1 MEKAK
6 QQKTMQVSK
15 HNKNNPG
22 NHSHKKSTS
31 GNSLRA
37 RLIEKPDYYD
47 YSLVAAIILLTC
59 FGLIMLYSTS
69 AYTSTLRFG
78 DDMYFFK
85 KQAAIS
91 FVCIAGAL
99 FISLFDYHIL
109 ARFTGA
115 LYAMAVASMIL
126 VRTPLG
132 KVSNGARRWLKIGP
146 IQFQPAEIAKIA
158 VIVCLSYMIV
168 HMGKKMNSL
177 KACMTLGGM
186 GTFLAMLAYVC
197 TDNLSTAIII
207 FCITAGMIFVAH
219 PKTRIF
225 LIIAAQ

>member
-91 FVCIAGAL
+91 FVCIAGAM

-109 ARFTGA
+109 ARFTGV
-115 LYAMAVASMIL
+115 LYAMAAASMIL

-132 KVSNGARRWLKIGP
+132 FQRSQKMAEDRTDSVSAGRDRQDRCDRLSFLYGRSYGEENEFTQGLYDTWRAGYLSCNAGI
-146 IQFQPAEIAKIA
+146 
-158 VIVCLSYMIV
+158 CLY
-168 HMGKKMNSL
+168 
-177 KACMTLGGM
+177 
-186 GTFLAMLAYVC
+186 
-197 TDNLSTAIII
+197 
-207 FCITAGMIFVAH
+207 
-219 PKTRIF
+219 R
-225 LIIAAQ
+225 

>member
-22 NHSHKKSTS
+22 NHSRKKSTS

-91 FVCIAGAL
+91 FVWHCRGNVYI
-99 FISLFDYHIL
+99 
-109 ARFTGA
+109 
-115 LYAMAVASMIL
+115 
-126 VRTPLG
+126 
-132 KVSNGARRWLKIGP
+132 
-146 IQFQPAEIAKIA
+146 
-158 VIVCLSYMIV
+158 IV
-168 HMGKKMNSL
+168 
-177 KACMTLGGM
+177 
-186 GTFLAMLAYVC
+186 
-197 TDNLSTAIII
+197 
-207 FCITAGMIFVAH
+207 
-219 PKTRIF
+219 
-225 LIIAAQ
+225 

>member
-1 MEKAK
+1 MKVSGDNMEKAK

-91 FVCIAGAL
+91 FVCIAGE
-99 FISLFDYHIL
+99 
-109 ARFTGA
+109 RR
-115 LYAMAVASMIL
+115 MIRSS
-126 VRTPLG
+126 VVDR
-132 KVSNGARRWLKIGP
+132 
-146 IQFQPAEIAKIA
+146 
-158 VIVCLSYMIV
+158 M
-168 HMGKKMNSL
+168 
-177 KACMTLGGM
+177 
-186 GTFLAMLAYVC
+186 
-197 TDNLSTAIII
+197 
-207 FCITAGMIFVAH
+207 
-219 PKTRIF
+219 
-225 LIIAAQ
+225 